1 MAWVHLNIEEIK
13 KETDK
18 AFLVTIDGEDYWLP
32 KSQISDAEDYCDG
45 DQDVTLSVTEFIA
58 EEKGLS

>member
-1 MAWVHLNIEEIK
+1 MAWVHLDVERIK
-13 KETDK
+13 VETTK
-18 AFLVTIDGEDYWLP
+18 AFLVVIDGEEYWLP
-32 KSQISDAEDYCDG
+32 KSQIADADDYCDG

>member
-1 MAWVHLNIEEIK
+1 MALVHLDVERIK
-13 KETDK
+13 KETEK

-32 KSQISDAEDYCDG
+32 KSQISDADDYCDG
-45 DQDVTLSVTEFIA
+45 DQDVTLSITEWLA